1 MDPADPRLLP
11 PLQPG
16 FDKLAAGYGWF
27 AARIVRVAVV
37 MLVAY
42 AAILGYGL
50 NEFRKTPA
58 GFIPQQDAGYLIG
71 VTQLPAGASLAR
83 TDEVNRRVVDIAL
96 KTPGVA
102 HAVNI
107 VGFSGATFTNAPNA
121 GAVFFVLEPFEERA
135 GIRKVRRR
143 HPGRAVPAA
152 CRHPGIAGAGGAAAA
167 GARRRQC
174 RRRAHDDP
182 GPCAAAAR
190 RSCKAPPTP

>member
-1 MDPADPRLLP
+1 
-11 PLQPG
+11 
-16 FDKLAAGYGWF
+16 
-27 AARIVRVAVV
+27 

-135 GIRKVRRR
+135 GNPQKSAAAIQGALFQRLAGIQEALVLVVQPPPVR
-143 HPGRAVPAA
+143 GV
-152 CRHPGIAGAGGAAAA
+152 GNAGGVRMMIQDRA
-167 GARRRQC
+167 GR
-174 RRRAHDDP
+174 
-182 GPCAAAAR
+182 GPRELQGA
-190 RSCKAPPTP
+190 T

>member
-1 MDPADPRLLP
+1 
-11 PLQPG
+11 
-16 FDKLAAGYGWF
+16 
-27 AARIVRVAVV
+27 

-135 GIRKVRRR
+135 RRSARSRPPPSRARCSSGLPAIQEGLVLVVQPPPVRGIGNAGGVRMMIQDRGGPR
-143 HPGRAVPAA
+143 L
-152 CRHPGIAGAGGAAAA
+152 AGAAGRRLRHDGRR
-167 GARRRQC
+167 GARRR
-174 RRRAHDDP
+174 
-182 GPCAAAAR
+182 G
-190 RSCKAPPTP
+190 